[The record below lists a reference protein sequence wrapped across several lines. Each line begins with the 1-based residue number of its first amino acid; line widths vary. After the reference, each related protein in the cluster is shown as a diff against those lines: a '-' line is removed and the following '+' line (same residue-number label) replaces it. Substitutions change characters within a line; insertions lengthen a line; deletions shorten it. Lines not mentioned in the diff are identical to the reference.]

1 MTLALLVGRCEEEF
15 ICDMAETYKVLNWRE
30 LPLKTAAILASGLSK
45 DSRCARKLN
54 GTKISSVEYSLLA
67 ILDELRNL
75 VWTNVQAHTEKKVP
89 KPKSILMQMLNQDQ
103 RPEILSSRTPEE
115 FEERRRKI
123 IEGG

>member
-15 ICDMAETYKVLNWRE
+15 ICDMAETYHVFDWRE

-54 GTKISSVEYSLLA
+54 GTKISGVEYSLLA
-67 ILDELRNL
+67 ILDELRML
-75 VWTNVQAHTEKKVP
+75 SWGFISAHSDQKIP
-89 KPKSILMQMLNQDQ
+89 KPQPILTQMLQQDQ
-103 RPEILSSRTPEE
+103 RPKILSSRTPEE
-115 FEERRRKI
+115 FEARRRKI